1 MQGSGQLKLRVHNT
15 IQRCNPV
22 FIGGKEWSLR
32 IGTRAS
38 LIGECVHELRIV
50 CGRLEFAEKAKEWK
64 DWGVFGKLTQ
74 RVVGSRMSCSGGHD

>member
-1 MQGSGQLKLRVHNT
+1 MR
-15 IQRCNPV
+15 
-22 FIGGKEWSLR
+22 
-32 IGTRAS
+32 TRATV
-38 LIGECVHELRIV
+38 IGECVHELRIV